1 MDLDNVELSPALHN
15 HITLNRI
22 VEEIVKRIQS
32 MPQYEKLA
40 RNIDLVL
47 YVCNLIEELVYVN
60 NIKNQPKGF
69 KRDIAWRIFEVI
81 KFNKPEDKDFLNN
94 SIDFLWSSERI
105 KKVKL
110 SKKLGKFFKNFLV
123 KNEEK

>member
-1 MDLDNVELSPALHN
+1 MDLDNVDLSPALHN
-15 HITLNRI
+15 HIVLNNL
-22 VEEIVKRIQS
+22 VQEIAKKVQS

-47 YVCNLIEELVYVN
+47 YICNLIEELVYIN
-60 NIKNQPKGF
+60 SIKNQPKGF
-69 KRDIAWRIFEVI
+69 KRDLAYRVFEII

-110 SKKLGKFFKNFLV
+110 SKKLGKFFKNLIV

>member
-15 HITLNRI
+15 HIILNKI
-22 VEEIVKRIQS
+22 IEEIVKRVQT

-47 YVCNLIEELVYVN
+47 YICNLLEELVYSNGV
-60 NIKNQPKGF
+60 KNQPKGF
-69 KRDIAWRIFEVI
+69 KRDLAWRIFEVI

-110 SKKLGKFFKNFLV
+110 SKRLGKFLKNLV
-123 KNEEK
+123 SKNEAK

>member
-15 HITLNRI
+15 HIILNKI
-22 VEEIVKRIQS
+22 IEEIVKKVQT

-47 YVCNLIEELVYVN
+47 YICNLLEELVYSNGV
-60 NIKNQPKGF
+60 KNQPKGF
-69 KRDIAWRIFEVI
+69 KRDLAWRIFEVI

-110 SKKLGKFFKNFLV
+110 SKRLGKFLKNLV
-123 KNEEK
+123 SKNEAK